1 MTLLKTMIALL
12 LTAKAVLSQPL
23 TVLSGEHDEFTRI
36 VVYTRGEA
44 LDIGQTADI
53 VKLVLKDPN
62 ASFDTTR
69 AMRRLGPKR
78 VQEIESRK
86 NRLEIS
92 MNCDCAYETFF
103 TTDQLLVLDIFDLSP
118 VGKGYQQKALLEHLK
133 DATTGG
139 YQRYKKPKETVASV
153 KIPIGDGAVPSAG
166 GHGKNY
172 STEALYAGN
181 EMALE
186 VLELDRHIRTLDPV
200 ELKSEEIVLGHCPND
215 DDVTVASW
223 SDVGS
228 SVVELGG
235 MRKDLFDE
243 LGRVDDAAA
252 NKLVRRY
259 LYFGMTTE
267 AIFLLSTIGA
277 STPSRRTL
285 NAIAHIMEGEHKG
298 KFSFN
303 WTNCGFP
310 SEMWKMLANVDIS
323 SIPNNVADRIA
334 LEYSALPPGLR
345 ILLRDAFI
353 SSFREM
359 QRQDLIPYITE
370 SEARRAKSPKDPEE
384 AMPAEGIV
392 ESNSTKSIDGM
403 AQFLESIR
411 KKSDLGV
418 PIDDRDIKLL
428 ESFQFQFSTMQ
439 IGGEIER
446 ALVEVY
452 VVAGRF
458 SEAKDLL
465 KGHQGSKLQKQ
476 KMWNKLLLS
485 VLTKSSDA
493 DFLLLTYETINVERI
508 SPRTDVMEGIIKRWA
523 SLGFSEKQIMDI
535 LGVPVGSVGL
545 SLDASDVAF
554 LRPTGADDVVPTE
567 SEELFE
573 TLSQEKGLHELRSMS
588 AQASTDYE
596 IFKRVIQESPEF

>member
-23 TVLSGEHDEFTRI
+23 TVLSGEHEEFTRI
-36 VVYTRGEA
+36 VVYTRGKE
-44 LDIGQTADI
+44 LDIGQTVDV

-86 NRLEIS
+86 NRLEIL
-92 MNCDCAYETFF
+92 MNCDCVYETFF

-118 VGKGYQQKALLEHLK
+118 VGKGYQQKALLKYLK
-133 DATTGG
+133 DATTSG
-139 YQRYKKPKETVASV
+139 YKRYKTPKETVASV
-153 KIPIGDGAVPSAG
+153 KIPLGDGAVFSADR
-166 GHGKNY
+166 HGKNY
-172 STEALYAGN
+172 STEALYADN

-200 ELKSEEIVLGHCPND
+200 ELKSDEVVLGNCPND

-228 SVVELGG
+228 SVVEFGG
-235 MRKDLFDE
+235 MRKNLFDE

-285 NAIAHIMEGEHKG
+285 NAIAHIMDGEHKG
-298 KFSFN
+298 KFSFD
-303 WTNCGFP
+303 WANCGFP
-310 SEMWKMLANVDIS
+310 SEMWKMLASVDTS
-323 SIPNNVADRIA
+323 SIPNSVADRIA
-334 LEYSALPPGLR
+334 LEYSALPPSLR
-345 ILLRDAFI
+345 TLLRDAFI

-359 QRQDLIPYITE
+359 QRQDLIPYITG
-370 SEARRAKSPKDPEE
+370 SEARQAQSPKDPEE
-384 AMPAEGIV
+384 MMPVEKIV
-392 ESNSTKSIDGM
+392 ESNSTKSIDGVV
-403 AQFLESIR
+403 QFLENIR
-411 KKSDLGV
+411 TKSALGET
-418 PIDDRDIKLL
+418 INDRDIKLL
-428 ESFQFQFSTMQ
+428 ESFRFQLGTTK
-439 IGGEIER
+439 IGTDIEQ
-446 ALVEVY
+446 ALVEVF

-458 SEAKDLL
+458 SEAKELL
-465 KGHQGSKLQKQ
+465 KGHQGSKPQKQ

-485 VLTKSSDA
+485 VLKNSSDA
-493 DFLLLTYETINVERI
+493 DFLLLTYETINVDRI
-508 SPRTDVMEGIIKRWA
+508 NPRTDVMEGIILRWA
-523 SLGFSEKQIMDI
+523 SLGFSKRQIIDI
-535 LGVPVGSVGL
+535 LGVSVGSVGL
-545 SLDASDVAF
+545 RLDTSDVAF
-554 LRPTGADDVVPTE
+554 LRPTGMDDVVPTE
-567 SEELFE
+567 SEELFD
-573 TLSQEKGLHELRSMS
+573 TLSQEKSLRELRSMS

-596 IFKRVIQESPEF
+596 IFKRVIQETPEF